1 MRSCKKSKIDG
12 WILPRKRKV
21 LLLIVSLS
29 LTCTYL
35 QAIAIQELSI
45 GVGND
50 WYTMGLGYNHDDG
63 ASYGVHLN
71 TVSSQGF
78 SFGIDAIGYTDR
90 IQSKKRYDVLSFTL
104 SYPFEYV
111 YEKSYL
117 SFTGSIGLLLSG
129 NIGFANIQ
137 NSYHSLINR
146 DPVSLTYYSTE
157 SRSHLKFDI
166 HSEAGLRQG
175 NFKYGLYVDL
185 NLTTGWEQSISAGI
199 KADYSFL
206 ILQAGY
212 LNRTIASVYPSQT
225 IQNERY
231 RGLNLSYLHNGGLLN
246 SFYTTYV
253 DTGFSYGGFSFD
265 LLSPNR
271 PKQFEKA
278 DITVF
283 TGYFYDLFGQ
293 QNRLFGLAF
302 DHYSFE
308 IKHKNGP
315 MFNQME
321 DQAERMNIGSWMIGY
336 AVDLPLCRLWVPYVK
351 VLGGLARYN
360 LQEDFTQSIIETVL
374 PIFSLEAGLRH
385 AGLEGLTI
393 DRQHYSIRLVAT
405 MQYLPIRPTIPEG
418 YEDFSPHC
426 THITFQLGLVFDI
439 AHDLAR
445 SEAV

>member
-1 MRSCKKSKIDG
+1 MLKTAG
-12 WILPRKRKV
+12 WNLPSKRKI
-21 LLLIVSLS
+21 LLLIIIIS
-29 LTCTYL
+29 LTCTFL
-35 QAIAIQELSI
+35 QATDIQKLSI

-50 WYTMGLGYNHDDG
+50 WYTMGLGHNHDDG
-63 ASYGVHLN
+63 ASYGLHLN

-90 IQSKKRYDVLSFTL
+90 IQSKKRYDVLSFTV

-111 YEKSYL
+111 FKKSYL
-117 SFTGSIGLLLSG
+117 SFTGGIGLLLSG

-137 NSYHSLINR
+137 NSYHRLINR
-146 DPVSLTYYSTE
+146 DPVSLMYYSTE
-157 SRSHLKFDI
+157 SRSHFKFDM
-166 HSEAGLRQG
+166 HSEAGLRRG
-175 NFKYGLYVDL
+175 NSKYGLYVDL
-185 NLTTGWEQSISAGI
+185 NLTTGWEQSVSAGI

-206 ILQAGY
+206 IMKAGY

-231 RGLNLSYLHNGGLLN
+231 SGLNLSYIHNGGLLN
-246 SFYTTYV
+246 SFYTTYIES
-253 DTGFSYGGFSFD
+253 GFSYGGFSFD
-265 LLSPNR
+265 LLLLKK

-293 QNRLFGLAF
+293 QNRLFGVSF
-302 DHYSFE
+302 EQYSFE

-321 DQAERMNIGSWMIGY
+321 DQAERLNIGSWMIGY
-336 AVDLPLCRLWVPYVK
+336 AVDLPLSRLWVPYIK
-351 VLGGLARYN
+351 ILGGLARYN
-360 LQEDFTQSIIETVL
+360 LQEDFTKSIVETVL
-374 PIFSLEAGLRH
+374 PVISLEAGLRH

-405 MQYLPIRPTIPEG
+405 IQYLPITPTVPEG
-418 YEDFSPHC
+418 YEDFSTHC
-426 THITFQLGLVFDI
+426 TPITFQLGLVFDI
-439 AHDLAR
+439 AHDLVR